1 MLNFIQKNYTE
12 DSFIYY
18 FPEFIR
24 DLSWEKTSII
34 QLRRKFS
41 DSVTPLKRLE
51 LSLENINIGLRIT
64 SGEGAFRVNP
74 RLPMIQVWSSM
85 KEGYEYVKALNSAE
99 GRHIQDMKKISK
111 IRTAKETVH
120 RARLEGRTPRR
131 EDRELANTRIDRR
144 EKSSLQLQA
153 HEVNLKEIYS
163 TVMNIRERM
172 YNQPE
177 LVIPLGGNRPVQ
189 ISKRLPIRLVLKRA

>member
-1 MLNFIQKNYTE
+1 VLNFIQKNYTE

-85 KEGYEYVKALNSAE
+85 KDGYEYVKALNSAE
-99 GRHIQDMKKISK
+99 ERHIQDMKKISK

-120 RARLEGRTPRR
+120 RARLERRTPRT

-163 TVMNIRERM
+163 TVMNIQERM

-189 ISKRLPIRLVLKRA
+189 ISKRLPIRLVLKRG